1 MQMKWVDEM
10 LYIIS
15 SPLHFLN
22 KYILYKSIEFKCS
35 LFHSVDRGAVILY
48 SFYKYIIFLL
58 DFNLFSLALPPFACA
73 SRRQSRHSC
82 VVYIVAGLHLFYGC
96 PAEL

>member
-1 MQMKWVDEM
+1 MKF
-10 LYIIS
+10 YIIS
-15 SPLHFLN
+15 SLLIFFLN

-35 LFHSVDRGAVILY
+35 IFHSVDRGAVILY
-48 SFYKYIIFLL
+48 SLYIYIFLL